1 MKPLTSF
8 PRREFLKAGA
18 AACLAAIAAPAS
30 LRAAAP
36 NPLGRTG
43 KPVLRLSLAAYS
55 FRDTFPIMRGKPNP
69 KVPAAKATDM
79 FRFIDYCA
87 AHGCDAEPTTY
98 FLAEESDAYLI
109 KLRRHA
115 FLRGVA
121 ISGTAIGNNFSHPK
135 GPKRDAEI
143 ALTKQW
149 IDRAA
154 VLGAPHIRVFAG
166 VTKEIARDAADKL
179 VISALE
185 ECCDYAGRK
194 GIFLGLENHDSIG
207 SAATLVPMVKAVK
220 SPWIGIN
227 LDSGNFRTADPY
239 RDFAECVP
247 YSVNV
252 QFKTELQP
260 AGGARQAADF
270 KRLAR
275 LLREGGYQ
283 GWVALEYEGKEDPAN
298 AVPRHLEEMR
308 AAFA

>member
-1 MKPLTSF
+1 MIPMTSF

-18 AACLAAIAAPAS
+18 AAGLAAIAAPAS

-98 FLAEESDAYLI
+98 FFAEETEAYMI

-154 VLGAPHIRVFAG
+154 ALGAPHIRVFAG
-166 VTKEIARDAADKL
+166 VTKEISRDEADKL

-185 ECCDYAGRK
+185 ECCDYAGKK

-207 SAATLVPMVKAVK
+207 SAATLLPMVKAVK

-252 QFKTELQP
+252 QFKSELQP
-260 AGGARQAADF
+260 SGGARQAADF
-270 KRLAR
+270 KKFAR
-275 LLREGGYQ
+275 LLRDGGYQ
-283 GWVALEYEGKEDPAN
+283 GWVALEYEGKEDPAT
-298 AVPRHLEEMR
+298 AVPRHLDEMR

>member
-1 MKPLTSF
+1 MTSF

-18 AACLAAIAAPAS
+18 AAGLAAIAAPAS
-30 LRAAAP
+30 LRAAAS
-36 NPLGRTG
+36 NPLGRAG

-98 FLAEESDAYLI
+98 FFAEETEAYMI

-154 VLGAPHIRVFAG
+154 ALGAPHIRVFAG
-166 VTKEIARDAADKL
+166 VTKEIPRDAADKL
-179 VISALE
+179 VVGALE
-185 ECCDYAGRK
+185 ECCDYAGKK

-207 SAATLVPMVKAVK
+207 SAATLLPMVKAVK

-252 QFKTELQP
+252 QFKSELQP

-270 KRLAR
+270 KKLAR
-275 LLREGGYQ
+275 LLRDGGYQ
-283 GWVALEYEGKEDPAN
+283 GWVALEYEGKEDPAT
-298 AVPRHLEEMR
+298 AVPRHLDEMR

>member
-1 MKPLTSF
+1 MLPMTSF

-18 AACLAAIAAPAS
+18 VAGLAAVTAPS
-30 LRAAAP
+30 LLRAAAP
-36 NPLGRTG
+36 NPFGRAG

-98 FLAEESDAYLI
+98 FFAEETEAYMI

-154 VLGAPHIRVFAG
+154 ALGAPHIRVFAG
-166 VTKEIARDAADKL
+166 VTKEIPRDEADKL

-185 ECCDYAGRK
+185 ECCDYAGKK

-207 SAATLVPMVKAVK
+207 SAATLLPLVKAVK

-252 QFKTELQP
+252 QFKSELQP
-260 AGGARQAADF
+260 VGGARQAADF
-270 KRLAR
+270 KKFAR
-275 LLREGGYQ
+275 LLRDGGYQ
-283 GWVALEYEGKEDPAN
+283 GWVALEYEGKEDPAT

>member
-1 MKPLTSF
+1 MTSF

-18 AACLAAIAAPAS
+18 VAGLAAVTAPS
-30 LRAAAP
+30 LLRAAAP
-36 NPLGRTG
+36 NPFGRAG

-98 FLAEESDAYLI
+98 FFAEETEAYMI

-149 IDRAA
+149 
-154 VLGAPHIRVFAG
+154 
-166 VTKEIARDAADKL
+166 
-179 VISALE
+179 
-185 ECCDYAGRK
+185 
-194 GIFLGLENHDSIG
+194 
-207 SAATLVPMVKAVK
+207 
-220 SPWIGIN
+220 
-227 LDSGNFRTADPY
+227 
-239 RDFAECVP
+239 
-247 YSVNV
+247 
-252 QFKTELQP
+252 
-260 AGGARQAADF
+260 
-270 KRLAR
+270 
-275 LLREGGYQ
+275 
-283 GWVALEYEGKEDPAN
+283 
-298 AVPRHLEEMR
+298 
-308 AAFA
+308 